1 MTMKDSRLLNRTVD
15 PNITVIGQVILE
27 YEAKHEDAVIKDQS
41 AIELVL
47 LHQHRLTFILLR

>member
-1 MTMKDSRLLNRTVD
+1 MKDSRLLNRTVD